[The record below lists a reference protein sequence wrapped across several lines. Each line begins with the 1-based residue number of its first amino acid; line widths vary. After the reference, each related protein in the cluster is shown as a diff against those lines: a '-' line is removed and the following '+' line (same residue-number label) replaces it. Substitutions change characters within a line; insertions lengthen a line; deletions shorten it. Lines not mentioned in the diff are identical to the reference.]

1 MERQNRFDYYK
12 PLTITMFIVGV
23 GLILASLILPRIV
36 SNDKYDEIKKE
47 ADLVHT
53 TPRPENPTIETATTE
68 NADAEAKQKG
78 NTVST
83 STSVR
88 FDHPHPTTAHQDNG
102 PLGNNPVDLDE
113 SEPEAEGVILDEND
127 YLDENGNITDPENWS
142 LARMHKNG
150 WFKPED
156 VPIIY
161 ENPNGVPDGVYIST
175 KFKDGGHLRFEDAP
189 EEVKARDR
197 ALKKEL
203 DNLAVGDGLG
213 LIRITR
219 ELSEL
224 HRPYKLPSM
233 NMDMHLGS
241 IPPSWI
247 PYFNDIFEGEHQAR
261 YSEFK
266 QHLSQE

>member
-1 MERQNRFDYYK
+1 MKRQNRFDYYK
-12 PLTITMFIVGV
+12 PLTITMFSVGV

-36 SNDKYDEIKKE
+36 SNDKSDEIKKE

-88 FDHPHPTTAHQDNG
+88 FDHPHPTTAHQDNR

-113 SEPEAEGVILDEND
+113 SDPEAEGVILDEND
-127 YLDENGNITDPENWS
+127 YLDENGNVTDWEKWC

-156 VPIIY
+156 VPIIN
-161 ENPNGVPDGVYIST
+161 EDPNGHPDGAYIWT
-175 KFKDGGHLRFEDAP
+175 EYEEAGHLSSEEIPED
-189 EEVKARDR
+189 VKMRAK
-197 ALKKEL
+197 ALKEELDYATEIEDGREAMRIMKEL
-203 DNLAVGDGLG
+203 H
-213 LIRITR
+213 
-219 ELSEL
+219 EL
-224 HRPYKLPSM
+224 HKPYRSASKVPQAYF
-233 NMDMHLGS
+233 GS
-241 IPPSWI
+241 IPPSWL
-247 PYFNDIFEGEHQAR
+247 PYFQDIANAHMEAVTEELRQRSGR
-261 YSEFK
+261 
-266 QHLSQE
+266 